1 MMQKPKKTFLALIA
15 VLVITG
21 CDSKPDNIFS
31 GYSHGEFV
39 YLSYSGTARIE
50 RLLVNKGDE
59 VTSGQELVKIESFD
73 AQNTLLQ
80 VEEKLS
86 AENALLRNLA
96 SGERP
101 EELDI
106 IRAQIK
112 KSRSSESQVKR
123 QLERYRDLYAKQAI
137 SRAEWEDISDE
148 LTQKGAQVE
157 ELINQLKARQLPAR
171 QDEINKQLAQVEA
184 VRLERDKALWD
195 VQQTTIVSPVNA
207 RVFDTIYR
215 AGERP
220 SAGSPIISLLPHD
233 NIKVRFFIPEA
244 MLGKFKVGTKVKLSC
259 DGCSEAIPGIINYI
273 NPEAEFTPPVI
284 YSTKRRE
291 KLIFM
296 AEAIPAREQ
305 AARMKIGQ
313 PFDVEIIPDA

>member
-1 MMQKPKKTFLALIA
+1 MQKPVNIFF
-15 VLVITG
+15 VLVAMLIVTG
-21 CDSKPDNIFS
+21 CDNKPDNMLS

-39 YLSYSGTARIE
+39 YLSYSSTAKIE
-50 RLLVNKGDE
+50 QLFIKKGDN
-59 VTSGQELVKIESFD
+59 VTPGQELVKIESFD
-73 AQNTLLQ
+73 AQNIFLRA
-80 VEEKLS
+80 EEKLS
-86 AENALLRNLA
+86 AESALLRNLE

-112 KSRSSESQVKR
+112 KARSAESQVKR
-123 QLERYRDLYAKQAI
+123 QLERYRNLYASRAI
-137 SRAEWEDISDE
+137 SLAEWEDIRDE

-171 QDEINKQLAQVEA
+171 QDEISKQLSMVAA
-184 VRLERDKALWD
+184 AKLERDKALWD

-207 RVFDTIYR
+207 KVFDIIYR
-215 AGERP
+215 TGERP
-220 SAGSPIISLLPHD
+220 TAGRPIISLLPPE

-244 MLGKFKVGTKVKLSC
+244 LLGKFKIGSKVKLIC
-259 DGCSEAIPGIINYI
+259 DGCAEPIPGVINYI

-284 YSTKRRE
+284 YSTNRRE

-296 AEAIPAREQ
+296 AEAIPALKQ
-305 AARMKIGQ
+305 AGLMKIGQ
-313 PFDVEIIPDA
+313 PFDVEIIGNE